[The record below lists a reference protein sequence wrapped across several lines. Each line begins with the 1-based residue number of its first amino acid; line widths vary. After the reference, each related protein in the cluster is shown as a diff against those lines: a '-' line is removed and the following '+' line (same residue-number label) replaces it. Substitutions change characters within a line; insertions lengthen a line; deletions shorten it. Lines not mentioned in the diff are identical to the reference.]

1 MAASYY
7 DVLGVG
13 RSASEK
19 DVRQAYRRLARQYHP
34 DVNPGDKAAEQKFK
48 EVNEAYEVLS
58 DQEKRKKYDRY
69 GDNWKRSDQIEQERQ
84 ERQRQPGGGPFVW
97 DFGGGHGPDA
107 GSPFFDDIF
116 GGRGF
121 GRNATASRRRAVVE
135 QPVSVSLQ
143 EAFNGATRVIQ
154 LNGLQGAASRRL
166 EVKIPPGVDNGSKIR
181 VCPDE
186 SGSEDVYLVV
196 SVRPDARFERKGSD
210 LYTKVDIPLVDAV
223 LGGEVK
229 VPTLAEPVILT
240 IPPETQNGR
249 SFRLSGKGMPRL
261 GPSQARGSLYATVQ
275 VSIPTKLSEEQREL
289 FRQLKATQEKEG

>member
-1 MAASYY
+1 MAANYY
-7 DVLGVG
+7 EVLGVG

-34 DVNPGDKAAEQKFK
+34 DVNPGDKAAEEKFK
-48 EVNEAYEVLS
+48 EINEAYEVLS
-58 DQEKRKKYDRY
+58 DAENRKKYDRY
-69 GDNWKRSDQIEQERQ
+69 GDNWKHADQIEEG
-84 ERQRQPGGGPFVW
+84 RQRQPGNGPFVW
-97 DFGGGHGPDA
+97 DFGGGHPPDM
-107 GSPFFDDIF
+107 GSSTIFGDLF

-121 GRNATASRRRAVVE
+121 GRTATSSRRRAVVE
-135 QPVSVSLQ
+135 QPVSVTLE
-143 EAFNGATRVIQ
+143 EAFNGATRLIQ
-154 LNGLQGAASRRL
+154 LSNSAQGSGKRL
-166 EVKIPPGVDNGSKIR
+166 EVKIPQGVDNGSRIR
-181 VCPDE
+181 VRPEE

-196 SVRPDARFERKGSD
+196 SVRPHSRFERRGSD
-210 LYTKVDIPLVDAV
+210 LYTKVDVPLVDAV
-223 LGGEVK
+223 LGGEVR

-261 GPSQARGSLYATVQ
+261 GSSQTRGSLYATVQ